1 MQGQLGVVL
10 PPGLALC
17 FERDDR
23 GVVRCHVMWPNHRRP
38 QWHGV
43 GGPASINYPK
53 RAQFGAALVAKCCPS
68 QVVPDAFG
76 A

>member
-23 GVVRCHVMWPNHRRP
+23 GLSAVMLCGPIIEGRSGMASGGRR
-38 QWHGV
+38 
-43 GGPASINYPK
+43 ASAT
-53 RAQFGAALVAKCCPS
+53 RSVLSLEQHSLRSAARLR
-68 QVVPDAFG
+68 
-76 A
+76 